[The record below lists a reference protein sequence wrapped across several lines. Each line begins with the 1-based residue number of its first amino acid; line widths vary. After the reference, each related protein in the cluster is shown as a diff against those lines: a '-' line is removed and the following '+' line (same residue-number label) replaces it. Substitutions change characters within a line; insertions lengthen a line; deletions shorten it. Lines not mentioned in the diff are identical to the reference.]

1 MAERVDPRDPVPGMK
16 DACMRAYQL
25 KQQFQ
30 SAALAHVSA
39 DGDCIL
45 AVQIFDQLGQLRS
58 ANRLFGCVFGLESRK
73 SLVKRVQLRQC
84 LARAGRGWE
93 VC

>member
-1 MAERVDPRDPVPGMK
+1 MRPDKMRAGDEMAERVGPRGPVPGLK
-16 DACMRAYQL
+16 VACMRAYQL

-45 AVQIFDQLGQLRS
+45 AVQIFDQLGQLPS
-58 ANRLFGCVFGLESRK
+58 ANCLFGCVFGLAWQ
-73 SLVKRVQLRQC
+73 RVL
-84 LARAGRGWE
+84 
-93 VC
+93 